1 MTEQEL
7 NRVREFNSKIR
18 EIEIHLTTLRNRAD
32 DITPKF
38 DGLPHA
44 STIRSQVENLALK
57 IVEESLQL
65 DELHAR
71 IVSEAANLT
80 KEICRLVADPQERTV
95 MILRYVSCMRFRDI
109 SFRMNFSDRKVFT
122 LHHDALKN
130 LQLPCS

>member
-7 NRVREFNSKIR
+7 NRVRELNAKIR
-18 EIEIHLTTLRNRAD
+18 EIETHLTTLRNRAN
-32 DITPKF
+32 DITPKL

-44 STIRSQVENLALK
+44 STIRSQVESLALK

-80 KEICRLVADPQERTV
+80 KEICRLVSDPQERTV

-109 SFRMNFSDRKVFT
+109 SFRMKFSDRKVFT
-122 LHHDALKN
+122 LHHDALEKF
-130 LQLPCS
+130 SRD

>member
-7 NRVREFNSKIR
+7 NHVRELNSKIR
-18 EIEIHLTTLRNRAD
+18 EIETHLTTLRNRAD
-32 DITPKF
+32 DITPKL

-44 STIRSQVENLALK
+44 ATIRSQVESLALK

-65 DELHAR
+65 DELHAQ

-80 KEICRLVADPQERTV
+80 KEICRLVSDPQERTV

-109 SFRMNFSDRKVFT
+109 SSRLGFSDRKVYA

-130 LQLPCS
+130 LRLTCS